1 MTKDQLE
8 TWMHNMIRAC
18 NRSTYDSDINVLK
31 LIQHIE
37 NLYEKGRADEREQA
51 EKQEPV
57 AYKYTDKTNPLVFYF
72 TTHKDSLPNPDVIE
86 AALYT
91 APNMYTKPENI
102 DTSEKRVHETD
113 KSVHEPWDTSD
124 MAYRAGG
131 LSVEQEP
138 VAWDGNCVLGHCG
151 SPDGC
156 DRSGCC
162 RADTAPPKPEQEPV
176 AWMSQGGD
184 VSRSKKHFEEMG
196 FNFVIP
202 LYTAPFNWVGIAV
215 DEIPSLWG
223 NADADLWLFAQAIED
238 KLRER
243 NT

>member
-57 AYKYTDKTNPLVFYF
+57 A
-72 TTHKDSLPNPDVIE
+72 
-86 AALYT
+86 
-91 APNMYTKPENI
+91 
-102 DTSEKRVHETD
+102 
-113 KSVHEPWDTSD
+113 
-124 MAYRAGG
+124 
-131 LSVEQEP
+131 
-138 VAWDGNCVLGHCG
+138 
-151 SPDGC
+151 
-156 DRSGCC
+156 
-162 RADTAPPKPEQEPV
+162 
-176 AWMSQGGD
+176 WMSQGGD
-184 VSRSKKHFEEMG
+184 VSRSKKHLEEMG

-223 NADADLWLFAQAIED
+223 NADADLWLFAQAIEA
-238 KLRER
+238 KLKER